1 MIIMSIH
8 IVAEPDSVA
17 EAVLLPGDPLRAQHV
32 AQTFLSDAVRYN
44 EIRGMYGY
52 TGYWNGHRVS
62 VQGTGMGMPSFSIYA
77 TELIQEYG
85 AKRLVR
91 IGTCGSLL
99 PQLHLK
105 DILIAQAAHSD
116 GGMNRSRFGWSY
128 EFAPVATFG
137 LLEKAWRIA
146 RRLNLP
152 AVVGSVFTSDQFY
165 DEKGEEK
172 ARMAASLG
180 AMAVDM
186 ETCELYTIAA
196 IKQVEALTIM
206 TVSDSLVTGENVPSE
221 ERQVTFDSMVELA
234 LHTLFDE

>member
-1 MIIMSIH
+1 MSIH

-116 GGMNRSRFGWSY
+116 GGMNRSRFGGSY

>member
-1 MIIMSIH
+1 MSIH

-116 GGMNRSRFGWSY
+116 GGMNRSRFGVSY

-180 AMAVDM
+180 AMSVDM